1 MFKDAAEHDSV
12 SRSITRA
19 HYQTREPWMMEP
31 VRTLTLE
38 RFGKSGDQLTCAH
51 GDRGTTQNRS
61 RCAFGAAEQS
71 TFSGP
76 TPRVP

>member
-1 MFKDAAEHDSV
+1 MKPSYRIVRFRHGWTFRARRPSPGFDSRAKLLSMFKDAAEHDSV

-38 RFGKSGDQLTCAH
+38 RFGKSGD
-51 GDRGTTQNRS
+51 
-61 RCAFGAAEQS
+61 
-71 TFSGP
+71 
-76 TPRVP
+76 